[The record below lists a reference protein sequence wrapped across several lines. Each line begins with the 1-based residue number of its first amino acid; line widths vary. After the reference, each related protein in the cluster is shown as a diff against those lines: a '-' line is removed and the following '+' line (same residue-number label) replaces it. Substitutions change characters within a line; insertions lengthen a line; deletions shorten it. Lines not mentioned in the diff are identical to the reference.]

1 MWNSI
6 EPTQEFVFSQVPELI
21 RFVYENPLGK
31 VYERYYLVYN
41 VSEIDYQTI
50 TSIYLSVITGA
61 KIAFAFDFLP
71 LKQLELCRSGAA
83 IQSFN
88 IIFHLLKSG
97 FS

>member
-6 EPTQEFVFSQVPELI
+6 EPSQDFVFSQVPELI
-21 RFVYENPLGK
+21 RFIYENPIGR

-61 KIAFAFDFLP
+61 LLAMAL
-71 LKQLELCRSGAA
+71 RYAGTG
-83 IQSFN
+83 N
-88 IIFHLLKSG
+88 NGVVRIIKDHI
-97 FS
+97 